1 MKVGIVNVTPDSFSD
16 GGMFL
21 SLQNAIT
28 RARKLINDGASLVE
42 FGAQSTRPGSNSVG
56 VVEELK
62 RLLPVLEQ
70 CENIPFGIDTY
81 QGEVAKK
88 VLDFNPVYIN
98 DISGGRDP
106 KLLES
111 VAERNCEIILMH
123 SRLVEPHV
131 FGEDPKGD
139 IVDIVCASLE
149 RIVERALSFGIKKE
163 KIVLDTGAGAFLS
176 SKPEDSFELFR
187 RYHEVQ
193 ERFDF
198 PFMAAVSRKGFLK
211 QGEENVSTIELDKRS
226 EELRSKLNAKY
237 FRVHEILGSELPS
250 VYGG

>member
-1 MKVGIVNVTPDSFSD
+1 VKVGIVNITPDSFSD
-16 GGMFL
+16 GGLFL
-21 SLQNAIT
+21 EAD
-28 RARKLINDGASLVE
+28 RALAQSKKLLKDGAGLVE
-42 FGAQSTRPGSNSVG
+42 FGAQSTRPGSSPVG
-56 VVEELK
+56 AQEEIRRLK
-62 RLLPVLEQ
+62 PVLER
-70 CENIPFGIDTY
+70 CSEIKFGVDTY
-81 QGEVAKK
+81 RGEVAKW

-106 KLLES
+106 LLLES
-111 VAERNCEIILMH
+111 VAESGCEIILMH

-139 IVDIVCASLE
+139 IVDVVCVSLE

-176 SKPEDSFELFR
+176 SKPEDSFELLR

-198 PFMAAVSRKGFLK
+198 PFMIAVSRKGFLK
-211 QGEENVSTIELDKRS
+211 QGNESFAVLDRRS
-226 EELRSKLNAKY
+226 HEIVKGINAKY
-237 FRVHEILGSELPS
+237 YRVHEVSDVLVG
-250 VYGG
+250 